1 MLVYILKRTG
11 LGILV
16 LLLAISSLYVLIQA
30 APGDPA
36 SAMLGPRATP
46 ALKAAITEKLGL
58 DQPMPVQVF
67 NYLISVLSGDLGTDL
82 KSKKPVVHTLSIHLP
97 RTIELLGASVF
108 VAAALGIPL
117 GCVAA
122 VRRNSLFD
130 RLIGVLSVS
139 VIAVPAVILA
149 IFGMLI
155 FAAGLG
161 WVPAIGAGEDEGLSG
176 KLHHL
181 ILPAFAVGIGWVGYL
196 ARLVRASMIEVLS
209 TNYIRNARAF
219 GLPKNRIIYRY
230 ALRIAIAP
238 TITVIGIGVG
248 VMMGSAVFVEI
259 VFARPGIGKLMYEA
273 VILRN
278 YPVSLGAVL
287 AASTL
292 LVVATTLSDILNA
305 LIDPRFMEAGE

>member
-1 MLVYILKRTG
+1 MLVYALKRAG

-46 ALKAAITEKLGL
+46 AMQAAIAEKLGL
-58 DQPMPVQVF
+58 DKPLPVQIF
-67 NYLISVLSGDLGTDL
+67 NYLMSVLGGDLGTDL
-82 KSKKPVVHTLSIHLP
+82 KSRQPVWDTLALHLP
-97 RTIELLGASVF
+97 RTIELLAGAMF
-108 VAAALGIPL
+108 VAVALGIPL
-117 GCVAA
+117 GCLAA
-122 VRRNSLFD
+122 VHRNSLFD
-130 RLIGVLSVS
+130 RVVGILSVS
-139 VIAVPAVILA
+139 LIAVPAVIIA

-155 FAAGLG
+155 FAVALG
-161 WVPAIGAGEDEGLSG
+161 WVPAIGAGQDGGFLTRM
-176 KLHHL
+176 HHL
-181 ILPAFAVGIGWVGYL
+181 ILPATAVGVGWVGYL

-219 GLPKNRIIYRY
+219 GLTNRRIIYRY

-248 VMMGSAVFVEI
+248 IMMGSAVFVEI
-259 VFARPGIGKLMYEA
+259 IFARPGIGKLMYEA

-287 AASTL
+287 AATVIL
-292 LVVATTLSDILNA
+292 ITATTVSDILNA
-305 LIDPRFMEAGE
+305 LIDPRFIEDDE

>member
-1 MLVYILKRTG
+1 MLQYILKRVA
-11 LGILV
+11 LGTLV

-58 DQPMPVQVF
+58 DKPMPIQIV
-67 NYLISVLSGDLGTDL
+67 NYVTSVLRGDLGTDL
-82 KSKKPVVHTLSIHLP
+82 KTRQPVWDTLAFHLP
-97 RTIELLGASVF
+97 RTIELLVASLIV
-108 VAAALGIPL
+108 VVVLGIPL
-117 GCVAA
+117 GCIAA
-122 VRRNSLFD
+122 VRRNSVFD
-130 RLIGVLSVS
+130 RVIGLLSVS
-139 VIAVPAVILA
+139 VIAVPAVIIA

-161 WVPAIGAGEDEGLSG
+161 WVPAIGAGEDKGMLG

-181 ILPAFAVGIGWVGYL
+181 ILPATAVGIGWVGYL

-209 TNYIRNARAF
+209 TNYVRNARAF
-219 GLPKNRIIYRY
+219 GLPERQIIYRY
-230 ALRIAIAP
+230 ALRIAVAP

-287 AASTL
+287 AASFIL
-292 LVVATTLSDILNA
+292 IAATTVSDILNA
-305 LIDPRFMEAGE
+305 LIDPRFKESGE

>member
-1 MLVYILKRTG
+1 MLAYILKRTA
-11 LGILV
+11 LGVLV

-58 DQPMPVQVF
+58 DKPMPVQVF
-67 NYLISVLSGDLGTDL
+67 NYVTSVLSGDLGTDL
-82 KSKKPVVHTLSIHLP
+82 KSKQPVLQTLAIHLP
-97 RTIELLGASVF
+97 RTLELLLASILFAVT
-108 VAAALGIPL
+108 LGIPL
-117 GCVAA
+117 GCIAA

-130 RLIGVLSVS
+130 RVIGVLSVS
-139 VIAVPAVILA
+139 VIAVPAVIIA

-161 WVPAIGAGEDEGLSG
+161 WVPAIGAGEDQGILG
-176 KLHHL
+176 ILHHL

-219 GLPKNRIIYRY
+219 GLPKRRIIYRY

-273 VILRN
+273 VLLRN

-287 AASTL
+287 AASTIL
-292 LVVATTLSDILNA
+292 IVATTLSDILNA
-305 LIDPRFMEAGE
+305 IIDPRFLETGE

>member
-1 MLVYILKRTG
+1 MLAYILKRIG
-11 LGILV
+11 LGVLV
-16 LLLAISSLYVLIQA
+16 LILAISSLYVLIQA

-46 ALKAAITEKLGL
+46 ALKAAISDKLGL
-58 DQPMPVQVF
+58 DKPMPVQIF
-67 NYLISVLSGDLGTDL
+67 KYLVAVLQGDLGTDL
-82 KSKKPVVHTLSIHLP
+82 RSKQPVWDTLAIHLP
-97 RTIELLGASVF
+97 RTLELLCASLLVST
-108 VAAALGIPL
+108 ALGIPL
-117 GCVAA
+117 GCIAA
-122 VRRNSLFD
+122 VRRNSFFD
-130 RLIGVLSVS
+130 RAVGMLSVS
-139 VIAVPAVILA
+139 VIAMPAVIIA

-161 WVPAIGAGEDEGLSG
+161 WVPAIGAGEGEGLLSR
-176 KLHHL
+176 LHHL
-181 ILPAFAVGIGWVGYL
+181 ILPAIAVGAGWIGYI

-209 TNYIRNARAF
+209 ANYVRNARAF
-219 GLPKNRIIYRY
+219 GLPARRILYRY
-230 ALRIAIAP
+230 ALRIAVAP

-287 AASTL
+287 AASFIL
-292 LVVATTLSDILNA
+292 IVATTLSDILNA
-305 LIDPRFMEAGE
+305 LIDPRFMESGE

>member
-16 LLLAISSLYVLIQA
+16 LILAISSLYVLIQA

-46 ALKAAITEKLGL
+46 DLKAAITEKLGL
-58 DQPMPVQVF
+58 DKPMPVQVF

-82 KSKKPVVHTLSIHLP
+82 KSKQPVTDTLAIHLP
-97 RTIELLGASVF
+97 RTIELLAASLF

-117 GCVAA
+117 GCIAA

-130 RLIGVLSVS
+130 RLIGILSVS

-161 WVPAIGAGEDEGLSG
+161 WVPAIGAGEDDGLLG

-209 TNYIRNARAF
+209 TNFIRNARAF
-219 GLPKNRIIYRY
+219 GLSKNRIIYRY

-287 AASTL
+287 AASTIL
-292 LVVATTLSDILNA
+292 IVATTVSDILNA
-305 LIDPRFMEAGE
+305 IIDPRFMETGE

>member
-1 MLVYILKRTG
+1 MLVYCFKRIA

-58 DQPMPVQVF
+58 DQPMPVQVVR
-67 NYLISVLSGDLGTDL
+67 YVTSVLSGDLGTDL
-82 KSKKPVVHTLSIHLP
+82 KTKQPVWDTLANHLP
-97 RTIELLGASVF
+97 RTIELLIASLF
-108 VAAALGIPL
+108 VATALGVPL
-117 GCVAA
+117 GCIAA

-130 RLIGVLSVS
+130 RAIGFLSVS
-139 VIAVPAVILA
+139 FISVPAVIIA

-161 WVPAIGAGEDEGLSG
+161 WVPAIGAGEDKGALG

-181 ILPAFAVGIGWVGYL
+181 ILPAIAIGIGWVGYL

-209 TNYIRNARAF
+209 TNYVRNARAF
-219 GLPKNRIIYRY
+219 GLSERQIIYRY
-230 ALRIAIAP
+230 ALRIAVAP

-248 VMMGSAVFVEI
+248 YMMGSAVFVEI

-287 AASTL
+287 AASFI
-292 LVVATTLSDILNA
+292 LVFATTLSDILNA
-305 LIDPRFMEAGE
+305 LIDPRFKESGE

>member
-16 LLLAISSLYVLIQA
+16 LILAISSLYVLIQA

-46 ALKAAITEKLGL
+46 ELKAAITEKLGL
-58 DQPMPVQVF
+58 DKPMPVQVF

-82 KSKKPVVHTLSIHLP
+82 KSKLPVTNTLAIHLP
-97 RTIELLGASVF
+97 RTIELLAASLF
-108 VAAALGIPL
+108 VAAAVGIPL
-117 GCVAA
+117 GCIAA

-130 RLIGVLSVS
+130 RLIGILSVS

-161 WVPAIGAGEDEGLSG
+161 WVPAIGAGEDDGLLG

-219 GLPKNRIIYRY
+219 GLPKYRIIYRY

-287 AASTL
+287 AASTIL
-292 LVVATTLSDILNA
+292 IVATTVSDILNA
-305 LIDPRFMEAGE
+305 IIDPRFMETGE